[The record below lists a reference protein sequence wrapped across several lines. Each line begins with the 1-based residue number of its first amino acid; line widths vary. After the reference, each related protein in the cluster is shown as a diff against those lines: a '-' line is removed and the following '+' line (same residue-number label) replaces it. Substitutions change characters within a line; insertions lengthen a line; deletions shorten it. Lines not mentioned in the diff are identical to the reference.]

1 MMKSLV
7 VLLLSVCAVS
17 CLNVQLEKEEFC
29 IFSKVF
35 KEETLCLHY
44 VVSGQNEKN
53 VIMNVYD
60 GESKGLKPIH
70 SVKN

>member
-1 MMKSLV
+1 MKSLV

-53 VIMNVYD
+53 VIMNV
-60 GESKGLKPIH
+60 
-70 SVKN
+70 